1 MPTFLMITRHAPEN
15 CPMFNEKTRKTYV
28 DWFSNMDKIS
38 KKYKMKMLWGGG
50 VISEHLSVFIIEAPS
65 LEAFQKASMEPEAL
79 ALGKY
84 ETAEV
89 KLATGM
95 EEAMKMLKAK

>member
-1 MPTFLMITRHAPEN
+1 MPTFLMISRHAPAD
-15 CPMFNEKTRKTYV
+15 CPIFNEKTRKVYV
-28 DWFSNMDKIS
+28 DWFSKMDEMS
-38 KKYKMKMLWGGG
+38 KKYKIKMLWGGAA
-50 VISEHLSVFIIEAPS
+50 ISEHLSVFIFEAPS
-65 LEAFQKASMEPEAL
+65 LEAFQKASMAPEAL